1 MFIDTTL
8 NLGPRYSPTSE
19 PNEVTCYCGE
29 TFYEGSDDWEEHTKN
44 CEIRKQYE
52 C

>member
-1 MFIDTTL
+1 MIDTTL
-8 NLGPRYSPTSE
+8 NLGPRYSPAAE
-19 PNEVTCYCGE
+19 PKEVTCYCGE
-29 TFYEGSDDWEEHTKN
+29 IFYEGSDEWEEHKKT